1 MPVEIIGLDKIKR
14 SFNDFKFIGPK
25 VTQRFLQ
32 MIGDEAVNLLKL
44 NTPVD
49 TGSLANSWRVMSLG
63 QDYVDVGTDQ
73 MDILTYLTE
82 GTKPHII
89 RPRNKSVLR
98 FEIGGEEIFTTLV
111 NHPGTKKNRFLD
123 AIGKQ
128 INNIIIARLEQSLSE
143 HHEYFKQLPGGKG
156 RRFQQVGR
164 TSAGF
169 SGGVSFAGR
178 STLTR
183 PGFGTKRLKR
193 RLSLRRRRG
202 RSINPSRKNV
212 KLG

>member
-1 MPVEIIGLDKIKR
+1 MSIEIIGLDKIKR
-14 SFNDFKFIGPK
+14 SFNDFKFIGPL
-25 VTQRFLQ
+25 VTERFLI
-32 MIGDEAVNLLKL
+32 MIGQETVNLLKL
-44 NTPVD
+44 NTPID
-49 TGSLANSWRVMSLG
+49 TGSLANSWRIMSIG

-73 MDILTYLTE
+73 MDILTYLTQ

-89 RPRNKSVLR
+89 RPKNKSVLR

-111 NHPGTKKNRFLD
+111 NHPGTKRNNFLD

-128 INNIIIARLEQSLSE
+128 VNNIIIARLEQSLSE
-143 HHEYFKQLPGGKG
+143 HHEYFRGLPGGKG
-156 RRFQQVGR
+156 KRFQQVGR

-178 STLTR
+178 STLQR
-183 PGFGTKRLKR
+183 PGFGTKRLKPR
-193 RLSLRRRRG
+193 IGLRRRRG